1 MTELLRDKLVPE
13 EDCEHDRESSH
24 GPEEDLCAETREK
37 KHVEPFALET
47 FCMGD
52 MPVMRLTLTYGGLP
66 KGGYHYSTCVS

>member
-37 KHVEPFALET
+37 KHVEPFALVT
-47 FCMGD
+47 
-52 MPVMRLTLTYGGLP
+52 
-66 KGGYHYSTCVS
+66 K